1 METLRGWL
9 FDLYAD
15 AQEGLIL
22 WFLGEDGRRLRLHQ
36 RFPITFY
43 AAGENASLRSLWKFL
58 SAQKVGLR
66 LSRREG
72 RDLFQPQPIPV
83 LAVEVEN
90 PAAQPGLFYRI
101 ARAFP
106 DLTYYDADLPL
117 GLRHAAIYDTFPF
130 VHCELTVASDNVESI
145 VTLETPWDLEPS
157 HPPLRILSIQPD
169 ANPKH
174 AEPASLTLQYENDVC
189 KVQLEPARPML
200 MIIRSILMQYDP
212 DIILSA
218 FGDTWL
224 IPYLLERCQKW
235 DVRLPLNRDDR
246 QQITFRKERSYF
258 SYGQVIYRGQQ
269 AHLFGRI
276 HIDGGNAVM
285 FHEYGMDGVLE
296 LGRVT
301 SLGLQ
306 TAARTSPGTG
316 ISSMQITTALR
327 KGVLVPWHK
336 QQAEFE
342 KTALD
347 LLDLDRG
354 GLVFQPT
361 VGLHGDVAEID
372 FISMYPS
379 IMARFNISPE
389 TVSWKPGAEPPEEP
403 EPPGL
408 IPQTLAP
415 LLEKRIELKHSLG
428 NMARWD
434 ERRVSYEARAS
445 AHKWLLVTCFGYLGY
460 KNARFGRIEAH
471 EAVTHYGREALL
483 LAKEAA
489 EDFGFTVLHMYVDGL
504 WVKKKGCNQPGNI
517 QPLLETI
524 SRNTGLPIALDG
536 IYRWVVFMPS
546 RIDEHMP
553 VANRYFGVFQDG
565 SIKMRGIEARRRDTP
580 RFIVRTQ
587 LKMLE
592 ILAQARDVEELPHYV
607 PLLRRL
613 YAARVRDLVQGN
625 IPLEDLLVSLRASRT
640 LEEFRTPSPVAQ
652 ALIQLR
658 EAGKEVRPGQSVRI
672 IYTLGSPSVYAWDG
686 QRLPERSRIDTDR
699 YARLLKRATDT
710 ILEGIGACE
719 SAEPARGFLSLPKPE
734 PAVVLNLSQPVM
746 V

>member
-22 WFLGEDGRRLRLHQ
+22 WFLSEDGRRLRLHQ

-43 AAGENASLRSLWKFL
+43 VAGENGHLRSLWRFL
-58 SAQKVGLR
+58 SSQKLALR
-66 LSRREG
+66 LSRQER
-72 RDLFQPQPIPV
+72 RDLFLPQPVPV

-101 ARAFP
+101 SRAYP
-106 DLTYYDADLPL
+106 DLTYYDADIPL
-117 GLRHAAIYDTFPF
+117 SLRHAAMYGTFPF
-130 VHCELTVASDNVESI
+130 GHCELTLAAQDVVEG
-145 VTLETPWDLEPS
+145 VTVLESPWDLEPS
-157 HPPLRILSIQPD
+157 RPPLRILSIQPD
-169 ANPKH
+169 VNPKH
-174 AEPASLTLQYENDVC
+174 AEPALLTIQYENDVC

-200 MIIRSILMQYDP
+200 MIIRSVLTQYDP

-224 IPYLLERCQKW
+224 IPHLLELSQKW
-235 DVRLPLNRDDR
+235 DVRLPLNRDER

-269 AHLFGRI
+269 AHLYGRI

-285 FHEYGMDGVLE
+285 FHEYGLDGVME

-301 SLGLQ
+301 ALGLQ
-306 TAARTSPGTG
+306 TSARTSPGTG

-327 KGVLVPWHK
+327 SGVLVPWHK

-379 IMARFNISPE
+379 IMERFNISPE
-389 TVSWKPGAEPPEEP
+389 TVSWKPGAQPPEEP

-415 LLEKRIELKHSLG
+415 LLKKRIELKHCLG
-428 NMARWD
+428 NMPRWD
-434 ERRVSYEARAS
+434 ERRASYEARSS

-504 WVKKKGCNQPGNI
+504 WVRKKGCNKPASLQA
-517 QPLLETI
+517 LLERI
-524 SRNTGLPIALDG
+524 SRQTGLPIALDG

-546 RIDEHMP
+546 RLDEHMP

-565 SIKMRGIEARRRDTP
+565 SIKLRGIEARRRDTP

-592 ILAQARDVEELPHYV
+592 ILAQAQSVEELPSYLPAIH
-607 PLLRRL
+607 RL
-613 YAARVRDLVQGN
+613 HAVRVHDLVQGR
-625 IPLEDLLVSLRASRT
+625 IPLEDLIVSLRASRN

-658 EAGKEVRPGQSVRI
+658 EAGKEVRPGQSVRL
-672 IYTLGSPSVYAWDG
+672 IYTLGSPSVHAWDAP
-686 QRLPERSRIDTDR
+686 RPPERSRIDTDR

-710 ILEGIGACE
+710 IVEGIGRRDYGE
-719 SAEPARGFLSLPKPE
+719 SMERLLVLPRPE
-734 PAVVLNLSQPVM
+734 IVEGCLVNA
-746 V
+746 